1 MSLFSNVIIEH
12 TPKGYKWSVNTTR
25 CPKYYSTF
33 EECQAEGMYWSK
45 NYEPLTIEEAD
56 DIDFEDDSMETL
68 NALAGLAQ

>member
-1 MSLFSNVIIEH
+1 MNLFNNIIIEH

-33 EECQAEGMYWSK
+33 EECQAEGMHWSK

-56 DIDFEDDSMETL
+56 DRAVISMTPEGSLEVTY
-68 NALAGLAQ
+68 A